1 MREKEFSDQELDTH
15 DFLGGKLQIRQ
26 PRAGYRSGSDTV
38 LLAASCTVR
47 AGQSVLELGCGA
59 GVASFCLAQRAPGVV
74 LHGLE
79 LQPGYAALARANADR
94 LGVALTVHEGVVERP
109 PKDLRALTFDH
120 VIANPPYFDANAST
134 ATEDDGKDG
143 AFRTDISLADWVDC
157 GLRRLREGGW
167 LTIIHRAERLPD
179 LLSALQTRAGDIR
192 IKPLASRTGHTASR
206 IIVRARKGSRA
217 PLSLCAPLILHD
229 GERHERDEISYS
241 PAAQAVLRD
250 GLALD
255 F

>member
-1 MREKEFSDQELDTH
+1 MREKEFSDQELDAH
-15 DFLGGKLQIRQ
+15 DFLGGKLRISQ
-26 PRAGYRSGSDTV
+26 PRVGYRSGSDTV
-38 LLAASCTVR
+38 LLAAACAAR

-59 GVASFCLAQRAPGVV
+59 GVASFCLAQRVAG
-74 LHGLE
+74 LRLCGLE
-79 LQPGYAALARANADR
+79 FQPGYAALARANAGK
-94 LGVALTVHEGVVERP
+94 LGFALTVYEGGVERP

-143 AFRTDISLADWVDC
+143 AFRTDTSLADWIDC

-167 LTIIHRAERLPD
+167 LTIIHRVERLPE
-179 LLSALQTRAGDIR
+179 LLSPLQPRTGDIR
-192 IKPLASRTGHTASR
+192 IKPLASRAGHAASR

-241 PAAQAVLRD
+241 PAAQAILRD